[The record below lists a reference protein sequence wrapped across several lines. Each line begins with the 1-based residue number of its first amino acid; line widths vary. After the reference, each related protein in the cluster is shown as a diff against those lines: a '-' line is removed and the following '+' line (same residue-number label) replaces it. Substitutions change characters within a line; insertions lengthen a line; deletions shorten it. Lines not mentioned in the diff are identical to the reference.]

1 MKETQTYDVV
11 RKYVKDYANAMT
23 KQYDIEMSNLTW
35 DEAQIQKDNLNMYH
49 LDDITQY
56 YFIITHDKLN

>member
-1 MKETQTYDVV
+1 MEQVVKYDII

-35 DEAQIQKDNLNMYH
+35 EEAQIHKDNLNIYH
-49 LDDITQY
+49 LDDITE
-56 YFIITHDKLN
+56 YFYINQTQN